1 MLLIQSSGYL
11 ISKYKKVELP
21 LNNAP
26 SNGTIIYILPF
37 KHGPIKNGIH
47 FMIIPRIQVLSLC
60 IMAFII
66 VFYLIAQHGHFLKTV
81 DFTIFDRQSKYL
93 ASQLKVD
100 DDIVVI
106 AIDDYS
112 LKKMNTIAGRWVW
125 PRTVHGQVIDA
136 LQPIALTAIVFDILF
151 AEQDIYRPD
160 ADAYFNE
167 VVARSSRVYF
177 STLEQRL
184 IAGGGV
190 LLKQLPEELGLMKT
204 PLARENAKGSFILPR
219 AINRKNWQLGSINF
233 STDFDGVGRYYD
245 VYRDISGWHLLSLPA
260 KLVSSLSL
268 PIPKEQ
274 QILLQWRG
282 DAEQPYLTLSYA
294 DVYQAIVNNDI
305 DLLQR
310 LSGKIVLIGATASG
324 LFDER
329 TTPLNDNLPGVYM
342 LATAIDNLK
351 NERYLIA
358 VSHASKLLV
367 AITLIILTCSCFI
380 LVNSFV
386 KQVVYALLFMVMSS
400 LALISISTFL
410 LMQQQVLFVG
420 GILLVILVSFLTFSF
435 LYGYLEYRHR
445 QQALAMFG
453 RFLDPKVVYKLLEGN
468 ALSPEQLNKK
478 QIITVLFSDIRN
490 FTQLAEKSEA
500 EAVVKLLN
508 QYFNQ
513 QVAIIFK
520 NNGTLDKFIGDC
532 VMAFWGAPM
541 ESEPRQDVVAAINT
555 ALAMEQQLLIFRQ
568 GLPLDLQDFD
578 IGIGIHT
585 GECIVGMIG
594 ADLRVDYTVIVD
606 AVNLASRIE
615 GLTKNKARILVSEQ
629 TKIIASD
636 TFNFS
641 YQGEYKVKGRQGKV
655 KLYQPTRRESDV

>member
-1 MLLIQSSGYL
+1 
-11 ISKYKKVELP
+11 
-21 LNNAP
+21 
-26 SNGTIIYILPF
+26 
-37 KHGPIKNGIH
+37 
-47 FMIIPRIQVLSLC
+47 
-60 IMAFII
+60 MAFII
-66 VFYLIAQHGHFLKTV
+66 IFYLIAQQGHFLKTV
-81 DFTIFDRQSKYL
+81 DFTVFDRQSKYL
-93 ASQLKVD
+93 ASQLTVD
-100 DDIVVI
+100 EDIVVI

-112 LKKMNTIAGRWVW
+112 LKHMNKIAGRWVW

-136 LQPIALTAIVFDILF
+136 LQPMSLTAIVFDILF

-160 ADAYFNE
+160 ADSYFNE
-167 VVARSSRVYF
+167 VIARTSNVYF

-184 IAGGGV
+184 VAGGGV
-190 LLKQLPEELGLMKT
+190 LLKQLPEELGLIKT
-204 PLARENAKGSFILPR
+204 PLASDNAKGNFILPR
-219 AINRKNWQLGSINF
+219 AINRKHWQLGSINF
-233 STDFDGVGRYYD
+233 SAEFDGVGRYYD
-245 VYRDISGWHLLSLPA
+245 VYRDISGWQLLSLPV

-268 PIPKEQ
+268 PIPKKR

-282 DAEQPYLTLSYA
+282 AAEQPYLTLSYA
-294 DVYQAIVNNDI
+294 DVYQAIINNDI
-305 DLLQR
+305 DSLQA

-351 NERYLIA
+351 NERYLIE
-358 VSHASKLLV
+358 VSLYSQILI
-367 AITLIILTCSCFI
+367 AITLIILTCACFL

-386 KQVVYALLFMVMSS
+386 KQVVYALLFMVASS
-400 LALISISTFL
+400 LALIGISTLL
-410 LMQQQVLFVG
+410 LMQQQVLFIG
-420 GILLVILVSFLTFSF
+420 GILFVILVTFLTFSF
-435 LYGYLEYRHR
+435 FYGYLEYRHR

-453 RFLDPKVVYKLLEGN
+453 RFLDPKVVYKLLENN
-468 ALSPEQLNKK
+468 ALLPEKMNKK

-490 FTQLAEKSEA
+490 FTQLAEQSEA

-541 ESEPRQDVVAAINT
+541 ESEPRQDTVAAINT
-555 ALAMEQQLLIFRQ
+555 ALAMEQQLLLFRQ
-568 GLPLDLQDFD
+568 GLPESLQDFD

-594 ADLRVDYTVIVD
+594 ADLRVDYTVIGD

-615 GLTKNKARILVSEQ
+615 GLTKHQARILVSEQ
-629 TKIIASD
+629 TKNIAGD
-636 TFNFS
+636 AFDFS
-641 YQGEYKVKGRQGKV
+641 YQGEYQVKGRQGKV
-655 KLYQPTRRESDV
+655 KLFQPTRRENNV